1 MEINL
6 DAVLLEL
13 SKSRPIFHGES
24 DFQFSLAWKIKSMSP
39 EIEVRLEVPFLG
51 IDQRRIRLDILC
63 KDQNGTS
70 YGIELKYFTR
80 KLVTQCGDESFK
92 LRDRGAIDHQ
102 CFDSIKD
109 IQRLEGLVDSDKISV
124 GYTVWLTNDKSIW
137 ERSWERSKKSAF
149 YEQFRLFEGREIK
162 GRMDWG
168 EGTSLGTKKGRNYS
182 LSLIG
187 TYKIAWYDYSNMDK
201 CFKSGY
207 NGNDLFR
214 YSLTRISNNRK
225 NGIFQFIDS

>member
-6 DAVLLEL
+6 DTILLEL

-24 DFQFSLAWKIKSMSP
+24 DFQFSLAWKIKSVFP
-39 EIEVRLEVPFLG
+39 EIEVLLEVPFLG

-80 KLVTQCGDESFK
+80 KLVTQCDDEPFE
-92 LRDRGAIDHQ
+92 LRDQGAIDHR

-109 IQRLEGLVDSDKISV
+109 IQRLEGLVGSDKISV

-137 ERSWERSKKSAF
+137 ERSKNSAF
-149 YEQFRLFEGREIK
+149 YDQFRLFEGREIK
-162 GRMDWG
+162 DRMDWG
-168 EGTSLGTKKGRNYS
+168 EGTGLGTKKGRNHS
-182 LSLIG
+182 LSLRG
-187 TYKIAWYDYSNMDK
+187 TYKIAWYDYSNIDK
-201 CFKSGY
+201 CLKSGY

-214 YSLTRISNNRK
+214 YSLTQISKKTTNV
-225 NGIFQFIDS
+225 S